1 MLISSGIFGFTA
13 TYVSADA
20 LRRFEGF
27 KTQLAAP
34 EDIRHFAAPS
44 SGSTMPS
51 QLTCLAR
58 LFIVMLALGISSPAG
73 ATTCDQL
80 FANGQ
85 PPALRNVKLAQRTTI
100 LCNDAF
106 AALASGVTRGP
117 LWSAEHLT
125 TDGLLRARN
134 TARQGKFH
142 EDERLPPDDRAMLSD
157 YTRSSYDRGHM
168 TPSGDMPDPHAQQ
181 QSFSLANIVPQAP
194 TLNRG
199 VWEGI
204 ESAVRQLATGRGE
217 LYVVSGPA
225 FQGSQLQSLKGRVLV
240 PTATWK
246 AVYDPQVQG
255 AAAYLCTNVARST
268 CTTLS
273 IAALAVAAGVDPFPG
288 VPEGI
293 KQTAMRLPPPMVS
306 RYARKNSEP
315 DHHRRQ
321 YRGLLDRLFQ

>member
-1 MLISSGIFGFTA
+1 MSPSLI
-13 TYVSADA
+13 
-20 LRRFEGF
+20 
-27 KTQLAAP
+27 
-34 EDIRHFAAPS
+34 
-44 SGSTMPS
+44 
-51 QLTCLAR
+51 CLAR
-58 LFIVMLALGISSPAG
+58 LFIVMLAVGMSSLAR

-80 FANGQ
+80 FVSGQ

-100 LCNDAF
+100 LCNDAY
-106 AALASGVTRGP
+106 AVLASGLTRGP

-157 YTRSSYDRGHM
+157 YTRSGYDRGHM

-204 ESAVRQLATGRGE
+204 ESAVRQLATRRGE

-246 AVYDPQVQG
+246 AVYDPQG
-255 AAAYLCTNVARST
+255 PGTAAYLCTNVIRST

-273 IAALAVAAGVDPFPG
+273 IAALVLTTGVDPFPG
-288 VPEGI
+288 VPDGI
-293 KQTAMRLPPPMVS
+293 KQTAMRLPPPMAS
-306 RYARKNSEP
+306 RYAGAGSERE
-315 DHHRRQ
+315 HHPRQ
-321 YRGLLDRLFQ
+321 HHGLLDRLFQ